1 MNWTDT
7 KEKGT
12 PMWMKTYEK
21 FKNYILM
28 RNKQRRK
35 EKRQKK
41 KKSYLLN
48 HMKFPSQQQ
57 VQVLQMRKLTTSSN
71 T

>member
-1 MNWTDT
+1 MPQILQEYQKIYGTWFKVIWRIEHSKSKRCWWMNWTDT

-35 EKRQKK
+35 EKR
-41 KKSYLLN
+41 
-48 HMKFPSQQQ
+48 
-57 VQVLQMRKLTTSSN
+57 
-71 T
+71 